1 MALLS
6 KDFIVKS
13 GLVVQG
19 TTSPVTTSTEN
30 TGALQVNSAAAF
42 AKDILIG
49 SSATIYG
56 PSVLQSTLNI
66 AGNTN
71 VNNKFI
77 VDAATGNT
85 HAEGNMG
92 VRGTFNSTGTLTVN
106 TDKFTVDAT
115 TGNTHAEGNMGVR
128 GTFNSTGTL
137 TVNTDKF
144 TVDATNGHVHA
155 EGNMGVRGT
164 FNSTGTLSVNTNKFT
179 VDAISGNT
187 NAAGDFSVNNT
198 KFTVNS
204 STGNTSVFGTL
215 HSGGNFDV
223 ATDKFIVTAS
233 NGNVHAEGNMGVRGT
248 FNSTGTLTVNTDK
261 FVVDATNG
269 HVHAE
274 GNMGVRGTFNSTGT
288 LTVNTDKFTVDAT
301 TGNTHAEGNM
311 GVRGTFN
318 STGTLT
324 VNDNFTVTASNGNVE
339 TDGTVKVNNTGS
351 SLSTAGDNSFYTL
364 GGAHIAKDLKVG
376 QDVVIAGNLTV
387 QGVQTIVDSTVTNIS
402 DPVIELGTG
411 PNGAALGSDDGLNRG
426 IALHYWD
433 NTAPGSDKQMFIG
446 RVSTGHIIVKTDAA
460 GNTNADITAATYAT
474 MEIGSILGKDTT
486 ASTSTSDTNALDLEG
501 GFSVAGDSYIA
512 ADLNVTGTIFG
523 TVKQADNLNG
533 GALGSIPYQTADG
546 VTAFIPIGGSNTVL
560 TSNGTTATWASAGAT
575 SVGAATTATNI
586 AGGAQYDIPFQSNT
600 GTTTFDT
607 GLFTYNDTDKILK
620 INNITIDGDVNS
632 IAVPAGQNIE
642 LYSSTGAASGTS
654 QLNHDGE
661 IYVKASETGASLE
674 VDGATFTLNTLT
686 NAVLSGSGY
695 LQAPYVR
702 PDNLATTGGVV
713 FSDNDG
719 NLVDDSALT
728 FDSGTDKLTVG
739 GSIEVSGTGGNL
751 TMTGGDFT
759 GAANIALTSSTG
771 GTSAGGA
778 LSVTNGGIFS
788 KKEVYIDSNHD
799 YDNATPALDVHNGG
813 VNVGLS
819 VGIGSNLVFTSTTGE
834 ITFDSDAAIREI
846 NSGLG
851 GGSRDLEI
859 DAQSQVLIKTSEA
872 DYEWKFGTDGVLTLP
887 EGTKVYDATG
897 KFYVDSLRD
906 DSTATTLVVYNSDTK
921 ELTRTTT
928 FNNTLT
934 VNNSVI
940 IKGTEA
946 SSTNTTATGA
956 LQVMGGVGIA
966 GGLYVDQDAYVNA
979 DLYVQGTLYVQGN
992 SLDGVDQITGSTGT
1006 FVTVNSV
1013 NINNTGTNP
1022 TLANTSTIVPSFKTA
1037 GGATIEKDLYV
1048 GTTATF
1054 NTSIYV
1060 ANDIYLGGKVLSST
1074 SSNFTNITDSGSAKF
1089 NNVSITG
1096 TFTATSLTIT
1106 STADNF
1112 LDVYGKDLTD
1122 TEQSLGVRG
1131 GIKALG
1137 NVSVGKVLYAGM
1149 NDGGDV
1155 GGEEPHNKPID
1166 GVFIVNSMQSGGT
1179 YNGLSGNGL
1188 SGNWTETIDSWDKD
1202 RYTSAKY
1209 LVQLKDGTSIHTQEM
1224 IVIHD
1229 GTDVYVTE
1237 YGIINNN
1244 GELGT
1249 FGGGYSMNG
1258 LNVEITFTPFN
1269 ATTAMKI
1276 QVIRQSIISDI
1287 ENYC

>member
-19 TTSPVTTSTEN
+19 TTSPVTTATQN

-56 PSVLQSTLNI
+56 PSVLQSTLNV
-66 AGNTN
+66 AGNVN
-71 VNNKFI
+71 VNASKFS
-77 VDAATGNT
+77 VDSATGNT

-92 VRGTFNSTGTLTVN
+92 VRGTFNSTGTLSVN
-106 TDKFTVDAT
+106 IDKFTVDAT
-115 TGNTHAEGNMGVR
+115 NGHVHAEGNMGVR

-179 VDAISGNT
+179 VDAASGNT
-187 NAAGDFSVNNT
+187 NAAGDFSVNVDR
-198 KFTVNS
+198 FTVNS
-204 STGNTSVFGTL
+204 STGNTSVLGTL

-223 ATDKFIVTAS
+223 NTDKFVVTAS
-233 NGNVHAEGNMGVRGT
+233 NGNTHAEGNMGVRGT
-248 FNSTGTLTVNTDK
+248 FNSTGTLSVNTDK
-261 FVVDATNG
+261 FTVDATNG

-288 LTVNTDKFTVDAT
+288 LSVNTDKFTVDASS
-301 TGNTHAEGNM
+301 GNVYAAGNV
-311 GVRGTFN
+311 GVNGTFN

-339 TDGTVKVNNTGS
+339 TDGTVKVNNTTS
-351 SLSTAGDNSFYTL
+351 DLTIAGDNSFYTL

-376 QDVVIAGNLTV
+376 QDVVIVGKLTV

-411 PNGAALGSDDGLNRG
+411 PNSAALTVDDGLNRG
-426 IALHYWD
+426 IALHYY
-433 NTAPGSDKQMFIG
+433 NTATSADNQMFIG
-446 RVSTGHIIVKTDAA
+446 RDSTGHIIVKTNAA
-460 GNTNADITAATYAT
+460 GNTNADVAAATYAT
-474 MEIGSILGKDTT
+474 MEIGSILGQDTT
-486 ASTSTSDTNALDLEG
+486 ASTSTSDTNALDLAG
-501 GFSVAGDSYIA
+501 GFSVAGDSYID

-533 GALGSIPYQTADG
+533 GALGSIPYQTAAG
-546 VTAFIPIGGSNTVL
+546 VTEFIPIGGANTVL
-560 TSNGTTATWASAGAT
+560 TSNGTTATWASAGST
-575 SVGAATTATNI
+575 SVGASTTATNI

-607 GLFTYNDTDKILK
+607 GLFTYNDTDKVLK
-620 INNITIDGDVNS
+620 VNNITIDGDANS

-642 LYSSTGAASGTS
+642 LYSSTAGGVTGIS
-654 QLNHDGE
+654 QLNHDSE
-661 IYVKASETGASLE
+661 IYVKAAEAGASLE
-674 VDGATFTLNTLT
+674 VVGATFLLNTLT

-759 GAANIALTSSTG
+759 GALNISLTGSDG

-799 YDNATPALDVHNGG
+799 YDNANPALDVPNGG
-813 VNVGLS
+813 INVGLS
-819 VGIGSNLVFTSTTGE
+819 VGIGNNLVFTSSTSE

-846 NSGLG
+846 NGVG
-851 GGSRDLEI
+851 VGDRDLEI
-859 DAQSQVLIKTSEA
+859 DAQSQVLIKTNEA

-897 KFYVDSLRD
+897 RFYVDTLRD
-906 DSTATTLVVYNSDTK
+906 DSTATTLVIYNSDTK

-928 FNNTLT
+928 FNSTLT
-934 VNNSVI
+934 INSVVI
-940 IKGTEA
+940 NGTAA
-946 SSTNTTATGA
+946 SSTNTTASGA
-956 LQVMGGVGIA
+956 LQVLGGVGIA

-1006 FVTVNSV
+1006 FVTVNTE
-1013 NINNTGTNP
+1013 NINITGTDP

-1074 SSNFTNITDSGSAKF
+1074 SSNFANVTASGDANL

-1106 STADNF
+1106 STNDTD
-1112 LDVYGKDLTD
+1112 LSYYGKDLTD
-1122 TEQSLGVRG
+1122 TAQSLGVRG

-1137 NVSVGKVLYAGM
+1137 NVSVGKVLYTGM
-1149 NDGGDV
+1149 NDGGDIS
-1155 GGEEPHNKPID
+1155 GELPHNKPID

-1179 YNGLSGNGL
+1179 YNGLSGTGL
-1188 SGNWTETIDSWDKD
+1188 SGNWTETIDSWDAN

-1209 LVQLKDGTSIHTQEM
+1209 LIQIKDGTSIHTQEM
-1224 IVIHD
+1224 IAIHD
-1229 GTDVYVTE
+1229 GTNVYVTE
-1237 YGIINNN
+1237 YGIVNNN
-1244 GELGT
+1244 GDLGY
-1249 FGGGYSMNG
+1249 FGGGISTG
-1258 LNVEITFTPFN
+1258 TVAITFTPYV
-1269 ATTAMKI
+1269 ASTAMKI
-1276 QVIRQSIISDI
+1276 QVVRQSIISDM
-1287 ENYC
+1287 EDYC